1 MDNRSRMIRLKLTG
15 KLMVV
20 MAAIL
25 VFCQLLLSATHLYQS
40 DKQLHQQHQ
49 ARLDATLKT
58 LAQSIAIDVWN
69 FNPGS
74 LEVLVGPHLTDPGIR
89 KIALNDSNGNS
100 LELPNQ
106 ALRNSSDDGLVLEKT
121 VELTLG
127 GQQTNVGMLKLYSS
141 TDYIADQLKQT
152 MLRQTGELVLLILI
166 LAAGLSLALS
176 KLVLQ
181 PLRKLNAALTAA
193 VNSQDGIVHNPLSG
207 LEDEFEE
214 VAVSIA
220 GLSGRLSGDIKT
232 ISQAKA
238 DLQAEKERTEQ
249 ALNHLKHTQEA
260 LLQSEKQASLG
271 SLVAGV
277 AHEVN
282 TPLGVVVTS
291 ITCINDMVQQLLKD
305 TEAGT
310 LTKIA
315 LVGQL
320 EKLSEAT
327 HLIINNTN
335 RASQLINNF
344 KLLSQEQHGEAQ
356 RWFNL
361 SSYVQDVV
369 TSMQEQLAAHKIKL
383 QLQIEPDI
391 VLSSMPGLYAQL
403 VSSLLSNVMEHAFP
417 SGQGG
422 NCLLRL
428 ALHTHEVCLSCSDQG
443 VGIAAE
449 LQKRVFDPFYTSK
462 LGVGSSGLGMAIAY
476 RIVKF
481 NLKGDIQ
488 VHSVEQQGTTFDIR
502 IPYHAT
508 QLD

>member
-1 MDNRSRMIRLKLTG
+1 MDKRSRMIRLKLTG

-25 VFCQLLLSATHLYQS
+25 IFCQLLLSATHLYQS

-58 LAQSIAIDVWN
+58 LAQSVAIDVWN
-69 FNPGS
+69 FNAGS

-89 KIALNDSNGNS
+89 KIALNDTNGNS

-106 ALRNSSDDGLVLEKT
+106 SLRNSSDDAVLEKT

-141 TDYIADQLKQT
+141 TDYIAAQLKQT

-193 VNSQDGIVHNPLSG
+193 VNSQDGVVHNPLFG

-232 ISQAKA
+232 ISQAKT
-238 DLQAEKERTEQ
+238 DLQVEKERTEQ
-249 ALNHLKHTQEA
+249 ALNHLKQTQEA

-282 TPLGVVVTS
+282 TPLGVVITS
-291 ITCINDMVQQLLKD
+291 ITCINDMVQQLLQD

-310 LTKIA
+310 LTKPA
-315 LVGQL
+315 LVNQL
-320 EKLSEAT
+320 DKLNEAT
-327 HLIINNTN
+327 HLIISNTN

-361 SSYVQDVV
+361 SSYIQDVV
-369 TSMQEQLAAHKIKL
+369 ASMQDQLAAHNIKL

-428 ALHTHEVCLSCSDQG
+428 ALHPHEVCLSCSDQG
-443 VGIAAE
+443 VGIATE

-502 IPYHAT
+502 IPYHAA
-508 QLD
+508 QLN

>member
-1 MDNRSRMIRLKLTG
+1 MDKRSRMIRLKLTG

-25 VFCQLLLSATHLYQS
+25 IFCQLLLSATHLYQS

-58 LAQSIAIDVWN
+58 LAQSVAIDVWN
-69 FNPGS
+69 FNAGS

-89 KIALNDSNGNS
+89 KIALNDTNGNS

-106 ALRNSSDDGLVLEKT
+106 SLRNSSEDAVLEKT

-141 TDYIADQLKQT
+141 TDYIAAQLKQT

-193 VNSQDGIVHNPLSG
+193 VNSQDGVVHNPLFG

-232 ISQAKA
+232 ISQAKT
-238 DLQAEKERTEQ
+238 DLQVEKERTEQ
-249 ALNHLKHTQEA
+249 ALNHLKQTQEA

-282 TPLGVVVTS
+282 TPLGVVITS
-291 ITCINDMVQQLLKD
+291 ITCINDMVQQLLQD

-310 LTKIA
+310 LTKPA
-315 LVGQL
+315 LVNQL
-320 EKLSEAT
+320 DKLNEAT
-327 HLIINNTN
+327 HLIISNTN

-361 SSYVQDVV
+361 SSYIQDVV
-369 TSMQEQLAAHKIKL
+369 ASMQDQLAAHNIKL

-428 ALHTHEVCLSCSDQG
+428 ALHPHEVCLSCSDQG
-443 VGIAAE
+443 VGIATE

-502 IPYHAT
+502 IPYHAA
-508 QLD
+508 QLN

>member
-1 MDNRSRMIRLKLTG
+1 MDNRSRIIRLKLTG

-25 VFCQLLLSATHLYQS
+25 IFCQLLLSATHLYQT

-49 ARLDATLKT
+49 ARLEASLKT

-89 KIALNDSNGNS
+89 KIALNDTNGNS

-106 ALRNSSDDGLVLEKT
+106 ALRNSSEDAVLEKA

-127 GQQTNVGMLKLYSS
+127 GQQTNVGMVKLYSS
-141 TDYIADQLKQT
+141 TDYIASQLKQT

-166 LAAGLSLALS
+166 LAGGLSLALS

-193 VNSQDGIVHNPLSG
+193 VNSQDGVVHNPLFG

-238 DLQAEKERTEQ
+238 DLQAEKERTDQ
-249 ALNHLKHTQEA
+249 ALNHLKQTQEA

-282 TPLGVVVTS
+282 TPLGVVITS
-291 ITCINDMVQQLLKD
+291 ITCINDMVQQLLHD
-305 TEAGT
+305 TQAGT
-310 LTKIA
+310 LTKPA
-315 LVGQL
+315 LVSQL
-320 EKLSEAT
+320 DKLNEAT
-327 HLIINNTN
+327 HLIISNTN

-361 SSYVQDVV
+361 SSYIQDVV
-369 TSMQEQLAAHKIKL
+369 ASMQDELAAHNIKL

-428 ALHTHEVCLSCSDQG
+428 ALHPHEVCLSCSDQG
-443 VGIAAE
+443 VGIATE

-502 IPYHAT
+502 IPYHAA